1 MMDFVAR
8 VLGVGRT
15 SSGRLTGGGGYPLDI
30 DGWKQGFRN
39 MEYTTW
45 ASQDSSIV
53 IHQDKREGRSEKW
66 TRKDRQG
73 PNQHGAL
80 SQDVRRLR

>member
-1 MMDFVAR
+1 MLWCWVWVGQVQEGLLEVVVTHWILMD
-8 VLGVGRT
+8 GKWG
-15 SSGRLTGGGGYPLDI
+15 S
-30 DGWKQGFRN
+30 
-39 MEYTTW
+39 ETW
-45 ASQDSSIV
+45 NTQCGHQTAALV

-66 TRKDRQG
+66 TRKGRQG